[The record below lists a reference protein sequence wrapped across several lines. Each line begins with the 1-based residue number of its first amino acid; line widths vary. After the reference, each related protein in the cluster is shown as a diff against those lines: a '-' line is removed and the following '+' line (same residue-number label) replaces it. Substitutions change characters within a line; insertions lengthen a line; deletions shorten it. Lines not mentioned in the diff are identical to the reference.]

1 MQRKFKKKLENSVI
15 CLRKFFI
22 HILHTK
28 SVKNNNLNA
37 NIYEINMS
45 MAQGAILNDL

>member
-1 MQRKFKKKLENSVI
+1 MQRRFKKI
-15 CLRKFFI
+15 GKFCDMFEKIFI
-22 HILHTK
+22 NILHTK